1 MYRALLH
8 RSVASTIASLALCSA
23 GVADMTMPGDANSGW
38 YVGAGLGGSQGSTL
52 DQEGWNREG
61 TCYPD
66 EACFDQT
73 PIPAVSGYR
82 WRYDIDLDTGAS
94 FEIFAGHAFG
104 RARLEL
110 AIAQERNNANQLFK
124 GISYYDGTAIAP
136 RPGGTVTSVSQ
147 AHVDNFNAR
156 SVLLNAYYD
165 FPGAWGEISPYVGVG
180 LGVSSLEI
188 SGVHFSSD
196 YRDSAGEAY
205 DPPLSFYNSTQ
216 NGDFSETKFS
226 WRLYAGADYDMG
238 SGLLLGVKLAYAASG
253 DFEDTGTY
261 DSHPFHQQDPNL
273 SNTNRFGGPRNLTL
287 AVTVKRMIGR

>member
-1 MYRALLH
+1 MYRALLL
-8 RSVASTIASLALCSA
+8 RSVAITIASLVLCS
-23 GVADMTMPGDANSGW
+23 PGDAANSGW
-38 YVGAGLGGSQGSTL
+38 YVGASLGGNRGSTL

-66 EACFDQT
+66 EACFGQT

-82 WRYDIDLDTGAS
+82 WRYDIELDTGAS
-94 FEIFAGHAFG
+94 FEIYAGHAFG

-110 AIAQERNNANQLFK
+110 AIAQERNNANQQFK

-136 RPGGTVTSVSQ
+136 RPGGTVTSGSQ
-147 AHVDNFNAR
+147 AHIDNFNTR

-165 FPGAWGEISPYVGVG
+165 FPGAWGEVSPYVGVG
-180 LGVSSLEI
+180 LGVSSLEMA
-188 SGVHFSSD
+188 GVYFSSD
-196 YRDSAGEAY
+196 YRDSAAGTY

-216 NGDFSETKFS
+216 NGDFSETRFT
-226 WRLYAGADYDMG
+226 WRLYAGAEYDMG
-238 SGLLLGVKLAYAASG
+238 FGLLLGAKLAYAASG

-273 SNTNRFGGPRNLTL
+273 SNTNQFGGPRKLTL
-287 AVTVKRMIGR
+287 AVTVKRMLGR